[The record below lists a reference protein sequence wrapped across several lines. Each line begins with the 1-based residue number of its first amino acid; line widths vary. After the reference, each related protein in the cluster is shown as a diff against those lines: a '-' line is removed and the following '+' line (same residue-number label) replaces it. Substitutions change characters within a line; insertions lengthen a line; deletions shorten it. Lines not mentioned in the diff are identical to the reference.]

1 MRSIKFSALVLTC
14 FISMPTLADSD
25 QTNRTDRVSWSTE
38 YNAYPK
44 WFIGDLEEE
53 LSRDPSDMG
62 IINYEVDKCRRAIP
76 LAEQGID
83 FAQLILGYGYQH
95 GVCVDKDYEKALFW
109 YRKAANQGND
119 RAQSRLGDMYSEGLG
134 VEQDYEEAV
143 KWYRRSADQNYGGA
157 QYALGAMYSK
167 GLGVEQD
174 YEKAIDL
181 LSKAYEVGY
190 NTAQS
195 EYNDFG
201 TLPKDHHYLVRS
213 QLALSKKYLYGQGK
227 PQDIPKAYELTKAA
241 ASSGYAP
248 ALLELG
254 FMHKIGIGTPKDYNE
269 AIKSF
274 KAAKESAE
282 GSANAELRWGNNDPQ
297 DTEVLKSVIINA
309 ERQIKISQYHIGT
322 LEL

>member
-14 FISMPTLADSD
+14 FISTPTLADSD
-25 QTNRTDRVSWSTE
+25 QTNRSDRVEWSTE

-53 LSRDPSDMG
+53 LNRDMSDMG

-95 GVCVDKDYEKALFW
+95 GVCVDQDYEEALFW

-119 RAQSRLGDMYSEGLG
+119 RAQSRLGDMYSAGLG
-134 VEQDYEEAV
+134 VEQDYEEAA
-143 KWYRRSADQNYGGA
+143 KWYRKSADQNYGGA

-174 YEKAIDL
+174 HEKAVGL

-190 NTAQS
+190 SKAQS

-201 TLPKDHHYLVRS
+201 TLPENHYYLERS
-213 QLALSKKYLYGQGK
+213 QLALSKKYLLGQGK
-227 PQDIPKAYELTKAA
+227 HQDIPKAYALTKAA
-241 ASSGYAP
+241 ASSDYAL
-248 ALLELG
+248 AQLELG
-254 FMHKIGIGTPKDYNE
+254 FMHSRGIGTPKDYNE
-269 AIKSF
+269 AMKWF
-274 KAAKESAE
+274 KAAKESADAKLNW
-282 GSANAELRWGNNDPQ
+282 SAPE
-297 DTEVLKSVIINA
+297 DTKVLKSVIRVA
-309 ERQIKISQYHIGT
+309 EIQIKILGLQ
-322 LEL
+322 

>member
-14 FISMPTLADSD
+14 FVSVPTLADYD
-25 QTNRTDRVSWSTE
+25 QTNRTDRVTWSTE

-53 LSRDPSDMG
+53 LSRDMSDMG
-62 IINYEVDKCRRAIP
+62 IINYEKEKCVKAIP

-95 GVCVDKDYEKALFW
+95 GVCVDQDYEKALFW

-134 VEQDYEEAV
+134 VEQDYEEAA

-174 YEKAIDL
+174 YEKAVDL
-181 LSKAYEVGY
+181 LSKAYEVDY
-190 NTAQS
+190 SKAQA

-201 TLPKDHHYLVRS
+201 TLTKEYHYLERS
-213 QLALSKKYLYGQGK
+213 QLALAKKYLFGQDK
-227 PQDIPKAYELTKAA
+227 PQNISKAYALTKAA
-241 ASSGYAP
+241 ASLSYSP
-248 ALLELG
+248 AQLELG
-254 FMHKIGIGTPKDYNE
+254 FMHSRGIGTPKDYNE
-269 AIKSF
+269 AIKWF
-274 KAAKESAE
+274 KAAKESA
-282 GSANAELRWGNNDPQ
+282 NAELDWGDSEPE
-297 DTEVLKSVIINA
+297 DAKVLKSVIRVA
-309 ERQIKISQYHIGT
+309 EIQIKILG
-322 LEL
+322 L